1 MKRLRLTDDQVFW
14 LRENVPGHLRSDT
27 FNTFNKVFKT
37 SFTFSQLKNFCG
49 KHRIKTGPIKHIFN
63 TGLFYTEEK
72 LDWLRAHVPGHH
84 YIEVVQ
90 EFNKA
95 FNCNRSVEAIK
106 NICHKNNIS
115 SGFTGRFKKGQIP
128 PNKGKKGI
136 CHPGAVRTQF
146 KKGNIPPNIAEKYS
160 IVKSTDGFWKIKIG
174 NVNEWEM
181 LSHFLWRCNYPDD
194 PIDPKTERI
203 IYIDGNAENCNL
215 QNLVKVTTYELL
227 QLNRCYSD
235 LNTNKE
241 LRKVALM
248 KIRLQKKIR
257 EVGKNAE
264 S

>member
-1 MKRLRLTDDQVFW
+1 MSKPMLTAEQLSW
-14 LRENVPGHLRSDT
+14 LRKNVPGHYRRET
-27 FNTFNKVFKT
+27 FKAFNKAFNT
-37 SFTFSQLKNFCG
+37 SFTFTQLKNFCG
-49 KHRIKTGPIKHIFN
+49 KHCIKTGPLKHIFN

-72 LDWLRAHVPGHH
+72 IDWLRAFVPGHH
-84 YIEVVQ
+84 YKEITE

-95 FNCNRSVEAIK
+95 FLCNKSIRAVSSVCKSHGIQTGFDGRYQK
-106 NICHKNNIS
+106 GNI
-115 SGFTGRFKKGQIP
+115 P
-128 PNKGKKGI
+128 LNKGKKG
-136 CHPGAVRTQF
+136 CPAGCEKTQF

-160 IVKSTDGFWKIKIG
+160 IIKSTDGFWKIKIG

-194 PIDPKTERI
+194 LIDPKTERI

-257 EVGKNAE
+257 EVGKK
-264 S
+264 